1 MYTGRLKIG
10 NLCIA
15 ENNICLRRVNCSDME
30 AYISNRSYL
39 KIRKIYTIEDYEF
52 KKQAQRLFACFA
64 YRIKFSATRY
74 VVQRVA

>member
-1 MYTGRLKIG
+1 
-10 NLCIA
+10 
-15 ENNICLRRVNCSDME
+15 ME

-64 YRIKFSATRY
+64 YRIKFSATRC